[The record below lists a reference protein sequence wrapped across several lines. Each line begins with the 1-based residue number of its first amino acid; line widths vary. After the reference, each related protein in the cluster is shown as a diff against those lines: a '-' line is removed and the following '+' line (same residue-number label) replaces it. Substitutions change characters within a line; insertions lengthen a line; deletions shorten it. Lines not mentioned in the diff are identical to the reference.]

1 MTITRMQ
8 EPRQLYGLGSLVKKI
23 TKPIKKVVKSVGKV
37 AKSPIGLAA
46 LGLGGAGLLGMGPF
60 SGLANT
66 KLGTTLFGMVGPG
79 SGAARQGGLLSG
91 LFNKFSNLSTGTKLG
106 IGGGLI
112 SALAASGMSEAEIE
126 ETQNALSVSEK
137 INAAFKE
144 IKGLEDH
151 EGEMNDIAKMAVE
164 SYEQLMQLGMNV
176 SDMAAGKVFAEASNM
191 LKIALDASDAKTKA
205 KLQQIDLMLKKAR
218 IDKFSD
224 KGSGET
230 EGVSAT
236 VFDRNDLLKIIKGE
250 NDKK

>member
-1 MTITRMQ
+1 MTKKLEEEFNLPPIEEVTKT
-8 EPRQLYGLGSLVKKI
+8 EPTIVE
-23 TKPIKKVVKSVGKV
+23 T
-37 AKSPIGLAA
+37 
-46 LGLGGAGLLGMGPF
+46 
-60 SGLANT
+60 
-66 KLGTTLFGMVGPG
+66 
-79 SGAARQGGLLSG
+79 
-91 LFNKFSNLSTGTKLG
+91 
-106 IGGGLI
+106 
-112 SALAASGMSEAEIE
+112 EAEIE

-224 KGSGET
+224 KGNNEET
-230 EGVSAT
+230 VQAT
-236 VFDRNDLLKIIKGE
+236 VFDRNDLLKIIKGGGG
-250 NDKK
+250 NG

>member
-1 MTITRMQ
+1 MTKKLEEEFNLPPIEEVTKT
-8 EPRQLYGLGSLVKKI
+8 EPTIVETES
-23 TKPIKKVVKSVGKV
+23 
-37 AKSPIGLAA
+37 
-46 LGLGGAGLLGMGPF
+46 
-60 SGLANT
+60 
-66 KLGTTLFGMVGPG
+66 
-79 SGAARQGGLLSG
+79 
-91 LFNKFSNLSTGTKLG
+91 
-106 IGGGLI
+106 
-112 SALAASGMSEAEIE
+112 EIE

-230 EGVSAT
+230 EGVTAT
-236 VFDRNDLLKIIKGE
+236 VFDRNDLLRIIKDE
-250 NDKK
+250 NVKNDK

>member
-1 MTITRMQ
+1 MTKKLEEEFNLPPIEEVTKT
-8 EPRQLYGLGSLVKKI
+8 EPTILE
-23 TKPIKKVVKSVGKV
+23 T
-37 AKSPIGLAA
+37 
-46 LGLGGAGLLGMGPF
+46 
-60 SGLANT
+60 
-66 KLGTTLFGMVGPG
+66 
-79 SGAARQGGLLSG
+79 
-91 LFNKFSNLSTGTKLG
+91 
-106 IGGGLI
+106 
-112 SALAASGMSEAEIE
+112 EAEIE

-137 INAAFKE
+137 INLAFKE

-151 EGEMNDIAKMAVE
+151 EDEMNEIAKKAIE

-230 EGVSAT
+230 EGVTAT
-236 VFDRNDLLKIIKGE
+236 VFDRNDLLRIIKDE
-250 NDKK
+250 NVKNDK

>member
-1 MTITRMQ
+1 MTKKLEEEFNLPPIEEVTKT
-8 EPRQLYGLGSLVKKI
+8 EPTIVE
-23 TKPIKKVVKSVGKV
+23 T
-37 AKSPIGLAA
+37 
-46 LGLGGAGLLGMGPF
+46 
-60 SGLANT
+60 
-66 KLGTTLFGMVGPG
+66 
-79 SGAARQGGLLSG
+79 
-91 LFNKFSNLSTGTKLG
+91 
-106 IGGGLI
+106 
-112 SALAASGMSEAEIE
+112 EAEIE

-151 EGEMNDIAKMAVE
+151 EDEMNEIAKKAIE

-230 EGVSAT
+230 EGVTAT
-236 VFDRNDLLKIIKGE
+236 VFDRNDLLRIIKDE
-250 NDKK
+250 NVKNDK

>member
-1 MTITRMQ
+1 MTKKLEEEFNLPPIEEVTKT
-8 EPRQLYGLGSLVKKI
+8 EPTIVE
-23 TKPIKKVVKSVGKV
+23 T
-37 AKSPIGLAA
+37 
-46 LGLGGAGLLGMGPF
+46 
-60 SGLANT
+60 
-66 KLGTTLFGMVGPG
+66 
-79 SGAARQGGLLSG
+79 
-91 LFNKFSNLSTGTKLG
+91 
-106 IGGGLI
+106 
-112 SALAASGMSEAEIE
+112 EAEIE

-224 KGSGET
+224 KGNNE
-230 EGVSAT
+230 EAVQAT
-236 VFDRNDLLKIIKGE
+236 VFDRNDLLKIIKGGSG
-250 NDKK
+250 NS

>member
-1 MTITRMQ
+1 MTKKLEEEFNLPPIEEVTKT
-8 EPRQLYGLGSLVKKI
+8 EPTIVE
-23 TKPIKKVVKSVGKV
+23 T
-37 AKSPIGLAA
+37 
-46 LGLGGAGLLGMGPF
+46 
-60 SGLANT
+60 
-66 KLGTTLFGMVGPG
+66 
-79 SGAARQGGLLSG
+79 
-91 LFNKFSNLSTGTKLG
+91 
-106 IGGGLI
+106 
-112 SALAASGMSEAEIE
+112 EAEIE

-224 KGSGET
+224 KGSNEET
-230 EGVSAT
+230 VQAT
-236 VFDRNDLLKIIKGE
+236 VFDRNDLLKIIKGGGG
-250 NDKK
+250 NG